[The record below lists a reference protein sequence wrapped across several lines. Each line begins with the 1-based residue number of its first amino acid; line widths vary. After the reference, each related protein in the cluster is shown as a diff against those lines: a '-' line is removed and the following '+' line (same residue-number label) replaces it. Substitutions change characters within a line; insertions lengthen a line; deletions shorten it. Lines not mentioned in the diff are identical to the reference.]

1 MTMETR
7 PNLEVVIVD
16 DEPLARERIRTL
28 LERETGVH
36 IQGEFGSAVEALPA
50 LSARRPDLL
59 FLDIQMPEMTGF
71 ELLER
76 LEAPLPA
83 VIFITAFDQ
92 HALKAFEFHALDY
105 LLKPFKQTRFRETL
119 QRAREVIE
127 SKRPS
132 GIEQRILDMLAE
144 RKPATAHLTRFSVKI
159 DDRLVF
165 IKVESVDWIE
175 AAGNYLVIHVG
186 KESHLIRETLTALE
200 AKLDPAQFLR
210 ISRSALV
217 NLTRVKELQPL
228 FNGEHAVVLE
238 NGKHLTMTR
247 GLREVEERLRFS

>member
-132 GIEQRILDMLAE
+132 GI
-144 RKPATAHLTRFSVKI
+144 
-159 DDRLVF
+159 
-165 IKVESVDWIE
+165 
-175 AAGNYLVIHVG
+175 
-186 KESHLIRETLTALE
+186 
-200 AKLDPAQFLR
+200 
-210 ISRSALV
+210 
-217 NLTRVKELQPL
+217 
-228 FNGEHAVVLE
+228 
-238 NGKHLTMTR
+238 
-247 GLREVEERLRFS
+247 